1 MVYDSGFE
9 YVKGNTIPHVNAI
22 SRIQFNKCQK
32 EKKNENPGWGNIAL
46 GWNWRIISTRID
58 MIRY

>member
-22 SRIQFNKCQK
+22 SRIQFNKCQN
-32 EKKNENPGWGNIAL
+32 EKKTKIRDEEILHWVETDVLSRPGL
-46 GWNWRIISTRID
+46 T
-58 MIRY
+58 